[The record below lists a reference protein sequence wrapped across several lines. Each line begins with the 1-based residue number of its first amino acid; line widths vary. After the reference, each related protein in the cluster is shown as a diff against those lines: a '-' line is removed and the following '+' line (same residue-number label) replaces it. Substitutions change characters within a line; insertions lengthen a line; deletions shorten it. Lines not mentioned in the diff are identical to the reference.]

1 LAPDQ
6 PFVTSA
12 DPSVARVRRR
22 LTLWYAGTFAVILL
36 LLGFGLFTVVG
47 RQLSN
52 QLDTSLDDATLELAR
67 VAGSRELAQG
77 GDSALLDALDA
88 LKIPQRTMY
97 LLDAQG
103 KPISPTVA
111 DPWIRDAAID
121 AARHGSASARYEDP
135 GDDRTL
141 RLSAR
146 RFRTATNR
154 ALVAAAIADQYELED
169 RYTDLIGAFGLA
181 AVAAIVLVAI
191 GGSFLAAKSMAPIS
205 ATIANMRRFMAD
217 AAHELKTPVAVL
229 RANSEVAL
237 QRSRDTQDYRA
248 ALMSIEAESRR
259 LGRVVEHMLLLAQ
272 ADAGG
277 RAVEK
282 KNAYLDD
289 IVDECVSSIHG
300 VADRKNVAL
309 NISRF
314 EETPILADV
323 ALVRELV
330 MILLDNA
337 IKFTPEG
344 GSVDVAV
351 SVAWNRPTV
360 AIVDT
365 GIGIAPEHLPRIFD
379 RFYRVRGQEHVRDGS
394 GLGLS
399 IARWIASQH
408 GATIEVRSEAGNGTA
423 VTLAFPPTVTT
434 IVRPEKADE
443 EFVIE
448 ATGSPHSLRPI
459 DA

>member
-6 PFVTSA
+6 QVVTSA

-36 LLGFGLFTVVG
+36 VLGFGLFTVIG
-47 RQLSN
+47 RQLSS
-52 QLDTSLDDATLELAR
+52 QLDASLDDATLELAR

-77 GDSALLDALDA
+77 GDSALVDALDA

-97 LLDAQG
+97 LLDSAG

-111 DPWIRDAAID
+111 DPWIRAAAVDAS
-121 AARHGSASARYEDP
+121 RHGVASVRYEDDT
-135 GDDRTL
+135 DDRTL

-154 ALVAAAIADQYELED
+154 VLVAAAIADQFELED
-169 RYTDLIGAFGLA
+169 RYTDLIGAFALA

-191 GGSFLAAKSMAPIS
+191 GGSLLAAKSMAPIS

-217 AAHELKTPVAVL
+217 AAHELKTPVAIL

-237 QRSRDTQDYRA
+237 QRSRDTHDYRT
-248 ALMSIEAESRR
+248 ALASVETESRR

-277 RAVEK
+277 RALDK

-289 IVDECVSSIHG
+289 IVDDCVTSLQG
-300 VADRKNVAL
+300 VAERKDVAL
-309 NISRF
+309 NVSRF

-323 ALVRELV
+323 SLVRELV

-337 IKFTPEG
+337 IKFTPAG

-351 SVAWNRPTV
+351 SVAWNRPTL

-365 GIGIAPEHLPRIFD
+365 GIGIAPDHLPRIFD

-399 IARWIASQH
+399 IARWIANQH
-408 GATIEVRSEAGNGTA
+408 SATIEVRSEPGNGTA
-423 VTLAFPPTVTT
+423 VTLAFPPTPTT
-434 IVRPEKADE
+434 LVRPAKIEE

-448 ATGSPHSLRPI
+448 ATGSPHSLR
-459 DA
+459 